1 MAAEEKKP
9 KIDLKARLGKQ
20 GAGAPAPAPF
30 APGAPVAPP
39 GAGKSI
45 SSLLPPAGA
54 GGSVPPVAATPSF
67 APAGHGGASQVGVPM
82 PPFAGASKP
91 STDPFGAQIA
101 PTRSAAPQTFKIEI
115 DDETIRAARKGAS
128 APASSRR
135 SPPSAGWGWASPG
148 GGARQMRRG
157 PTSPSRGPR
166 SSSSTSISRR

>member
-1 MAAEEKKP
+1 MVAEEKKP
-9 KIDLKARLGKQ
+9 KIDLKARLVKQ
-20 GAGAPAPAPF
+20 GAGATAPAPF

-67 APAGHGGASQVGVPM
+67 APVGQGGASQVGVPM

-115 DDETIRAARKGAS
+115 DDETIRAARKGGKRAGILATITALGGLGLGFAS
-128 APASSRR
+128 GGR
-135 SPPSAGWGWASPG
+135 SADAK
-148 GGARQMRRG
+148 GAN
-157 PTSPSRGPR
+157 
-166 SSSSTSISRR
+166 

>member
-45 SSLLPPAGA
+45 SSLCPLQGQV
-54 GGSVPPVAATPSF
+54 VPSLRWPRRRALLRLATAAR
-67 APAGHGGASQVGVPM
+67 SQVGVPM
-82 PPFAGASKP
+82 PPLRVRPSPRPILFALR
-91 STDPFGAQIA
+91 FA

-115 DDETIRAARKGAS
+115 DDETIRAARKGGK
-128 APASSRR
+128 R
-135 SPPSAGWGWASPG
+135 AGILATITALGGLGLGFAW
-148 GGARQMRRG
+148 GGARQTRRG
-157 PTSPSRGPR
+157 PTSPSRGPK
-166 SSSSTSISRR
+166 SSSSTSTSRR